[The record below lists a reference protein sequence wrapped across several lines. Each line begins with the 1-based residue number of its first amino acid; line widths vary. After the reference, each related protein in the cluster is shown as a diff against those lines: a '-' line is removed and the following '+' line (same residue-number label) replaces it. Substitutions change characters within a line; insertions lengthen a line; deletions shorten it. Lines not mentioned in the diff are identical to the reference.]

1 MSRPVA
7 YGADYSAYVRIVRL
21 ALHEKQVAYY
31 LIPVDVFAEGGPRPG
46 TLDHHPFGRIP
57 AFEHDWLRLYETM
70 ANARHIDEA
79 FGCPAS
85 FTAAFS

>member
-7 YGADYSAYVRIVRL
+7 YGADYSVYMRIVRL

-46 TLDHHPFGRIP
+46 T
-57 AFEHDWLRLYETM
+57 
-70 ANARHIDEA
+70 
-79 FGCPAS
+79 
-85 FTAAFS
+85 